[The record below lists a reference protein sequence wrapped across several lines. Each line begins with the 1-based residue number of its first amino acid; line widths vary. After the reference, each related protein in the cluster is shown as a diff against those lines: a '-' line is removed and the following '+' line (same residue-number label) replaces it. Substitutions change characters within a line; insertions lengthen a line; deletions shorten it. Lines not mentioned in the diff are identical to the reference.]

1 MWTMTTAVA
10 VGILVIFLAII
21 LALVVPKFSVA
32 QKFTD
37 DLNRIVREN
46 LTGIRVI
53 RAYNAEKYQQE
64 KLDEAN
70 RNLTGIHLFANRLL
84 AVQRPGMQFIMSG
97 LTLAIYWVGV
107 YMINDAAL
115 PQRLGLFSDM
125 VVFSSYAMQV
135 IQSFMLLTMTLI
147 ILPRAAVSARRIN
160 EVLDTQPTLKG
171 GNVDGMD
178 LVARGEIIFD
188 HVSFRY
194 PGGAEDVL
202 RDVSFTVN
210 KGETVAFIG
219 STGSGK
225 TTLLNLIPRFYDVT
239 QGHVLV
245 DSVDVRDYTLEGL
258 RNKLGYVSQRA
269 VLFRGTVSSNVAYGD
284 SGKAPAS
291 ADDIIQAIEVAQ
303 AKDFV
308 EKLPEGYDGAVA
320 QGGSNFSGGQ
330 KQRLSIAR
338 AVCRH
343 PEIYLFDD
351 SFSALDY
358 HTDRL
363 LRDELKKRT
372 KGATTLIVAQR
383 IGTILNADKII
394 VLDEGRVAGIGTHRE
409 LLQTCPV
416 YREIAE
422 SQLSKEEIDC
432 A

>member
-1 MWTMTTAVA
+1 M
-10 VGILVIFLAII
+10 G
-21 LALVVPKFSVA
+21 
-32 QKFTD
+32 
-37 DLNRIVREN
+37 
-46 LTGIRVI
+46 
-53 RAYNAEKYQQE
+53 
-64 KLDEAN
+64 
-70 RNLTGIHLFANRLL
+70 
-84 AVQRPGMQFIMSG
+84 
-97 LTLAIYWVGV
+97 
-107 YMINDAAL
+107 
-115 PQRLGLFSDM
+115 
-125 VVFSSYAMQV
+125 
-135 IQSFMLLTMTLI
+135 
-147 ILPRAAVSARRIN
+147 
-160 EVLDTQPTLKG
+160 
-171 GNVDGMD
+171 

-258 RNKLGYVSQRA
+258 RNKLGYVSQKA

-291 ADDIIQAIEVAQ
+291 ADDIIQAVEVAQ